1 MKTNSDPRMGFC
13 RLCIRKST
21 LALLI
26 LTSAFFSPEL
36 NAQISGSIEVKVSD
50 ATQASVPGAA
60 VKARSL
66 STGTLRSAVTNELG
80 VALISQ
86 LAIGDYEVKVEAAGF
101 AVYSSQAS
109 VNSGATVTIPIVL
122 EVKGAEQ
129 TVVVSD
135 AAALLNTMNA
145 QLQNSVE
152 AKKIVD
158 LPLNGNTL
166 NLAGM
171 SPGIAPVTPRNP
183 FLGLGSFNS
192 NGGEAVAT
200 TSLWTMQLR
209 QTFLRQAQPDWERYR
224 LTASGS
230 SRSSRTTSTLS
241 MGVTPALR
249 FKF

>member
-1 MKTNSDPRMGFC
+1 MKTNVRSKRGYPD
-13 RLCIRKST
+13 LCCIG
-21 LALLI
+21 LL
-26 LTSAFFSPEL
+26 LVLNLFFSVNL
-36 NAQISGSIEVKVSD
+36 MAQISGSIEVKVSD
-50 ATQASVPGAA
+50 ASQASVPGAA

-80 VALISQ
+80 VALLSQ

-109 VNSGATVTIPIVL
+109 VNSGATVTLPITI

-158 LPLNGNTL
+158 LPLSGNTL

-192 NGGEAVAT
+192 NGGRGRGNNITLDNAT
-200 TSLWTMQLR
+200 ATDVST
-209 QTFLRQAQPDWERYR
+209 T
-224 LTASGS
+224 GS
-230 SRSSRTTSTLS
+230 AGL
-241 MGVTPALR
+241 GNGAD
-249 FKF
+249 

>member
-1 MKTNSDPRMGFC
+1 M
-13 RLCIRKST
+13 
-21 LALLI
+21 
-26 LTSAFFSPEL
+26 
-36 NAQISGSIEVKVSD
+36 SD
-50 ATQASVPGAA
+50 ASQASVPGAT

-80 VALISQ
+80 VALLSQ

-109 VNSGATVTIPIVL
+109 VNSGATVTLPIII

-135 AAALLNTMNA
+135 AAALLNTVNA

-183 FLGLGSFNS
+183 FLGTREVSIPT
-192 NGGEAVAT
+192 EAEVEGT
-200 TSLWTMQLR
+200 TSLLTMLR
-209 QTFLRQAQPDWERYR
+209 PQMFLR
-224 LTASGS
+224 LVSGLEHS
-230 SRSSRTTSTLS
+230 
-241 MGVTPALR
+241 AD
-249 FKF
+249 